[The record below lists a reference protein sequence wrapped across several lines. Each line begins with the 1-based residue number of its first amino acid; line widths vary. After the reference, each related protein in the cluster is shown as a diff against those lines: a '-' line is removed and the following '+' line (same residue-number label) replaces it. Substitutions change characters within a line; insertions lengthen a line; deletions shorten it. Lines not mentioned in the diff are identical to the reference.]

1 MIAILATVGALP
13 FVVFSMAF
21 LSVIGDRLAEYSETV
36 STAALQAVIATAR
49 ERAIEGPRRDLPALL
64 LQAADEADGSRL
76 TELLRDT
83 LAPRPEYL
91 ALIVLDAAGRVV
103 ASYPDTGLSPGYVYR
118 AKAARTASG

>member
-1 MIAILATVGALP
+1 MPGGSVRRRMIAILATVGALP

-103 ASYPDTGLSPGYVYR
+103 ASYPD
-118 AKAARTASG
+118 